1 MEFKNIVMTKNEIKY
16 EVFNMLHD
24 LTYQKLEGNFKSNI
38 ESEKQDE
45 QCELITDILAE
56 LLGESLNFHLKAYHD
71 GIINAEDCVQ
81 AIDEICNGKKELI

>member
-1 MEFKNIVMTKNEIKY
+1 MEFKHIVMTKNEIKY
-16 EVFNMLHD
+16 EVNDMLQN
-24 LTYQKLEGNFKSNI
+24 LTFLKLEGKFKSDI
-38 ESEKQDE
+38 VSEQQDE